1 VRVFHFTG
9 NRLIAEK
16 DSSAIAAIHRRQ
28 SDVSTLTLANP
39 LPSGLHLNAHHGDI
53 RTRLL
58 TSSLQTY
65 FHTHAV
71 VAHIPVPYISFQS
84 ATMSSSQGQSFD
96 FRFGQPDAINAPK
109 PRFMPKPLRP
119 RKQRGQDY
127 DPSLT
132 ANMGPP
138 DMNTVAESLNTIT
151 QQQHLS
157 TEEKG
162 VNEGYSRKINCQLIK
177 EHIQN
182 ICTFFDST
190 DQMSNL
196 EADALAASWEIRL
209 WDVSFGHV
217 DRVSA
222 YIKSIDAADK
232 DLTKWITNWGSA
244 EDDSSD
250 KRTGRQFFVDHIE
263 KYHAH
268 QLQYTTCT
276 GSLNEPVSTEDEH
289 RQALRRLLTDEL
301 ETMEAILPM
310 SHPLSNFDIAQVVH
324 KWEDENWIAACEQ
337 GFNVHEHVEH
347 TEGECETLHLWA
359 EYRNGY
365 PDEDTDMTGEARFS
379 DFIRQRLETGVS
391 GASTQHDDRQE
402 TRHSIDESY
411 TSDNDSGIGSEDEY
425 ENEQEGYATKKA
437 YLKDCVAKY
446 LPYYTNNPDDI
457 IDRWQEKLLLQ
468 AREKGGG
475 FDNYK
480 ESLYDDLDTVETCR
494 DSWDMVV
501 QNTGKTGHSL
511 FSELIE
517 ECSKEAIAELRK
529 QVKQKEEECRHE
541 RLLNSEE
548 FNGSLDVQDQ
558 KRREHRT
565 TLRTLID
572 DAKINMDS
580 SHELSDIQLTTLAT
594 HWETRLWTDEPDY
607 YKYLD
612 KLDAFEMDLMEWTT
626 NWQLLHENEM
636 TGEQNFAGYA
646 HRNPDRSVLRCELR
660 CALVSISS
668 RLLADDPLAG
678 FSTRTVAETREEDIW
693 LIAEESMNEQI
704 KLVRDECTMLY
715 RWCKHW
721 IDVCDQDL
729 TGAENFR
736 QYYGQH
742 LGTNCLPDRNPG
754 DHGLD
759 SQTADELFDLAGGND
774 TASDDSENDASS
786 NGLSDEFLEDDN
798 QELVSPRSPKSDN
811 SSDDDD
817 AGESIVCDTEHQSG
831 NQSVDSSVPLGFQ
844 SLPSFESQAVEPV
857 QETEPMQVD
866 DSAHRQDTDTSQ
878 ETLASS
884 NQPLVGNNASTSEVT
899 AAAVTYPRYLPIAPS
914 QDSKASHVPDDTPM
928 DGVSYHLLSQE
939 VEMSDNDSNLTVQKE
954 AVDTSPARGLA
965 TNPTAPMK
973 DTEMSG
979 ADVSQTWKDISKR
992 SEPLTMVS
1000 TGNLAGPFDAYA
1012 TASNQF
1018 WSTPQMFNRPALL
1031 IKNESTS
1038 HGFIF
1043 NTKGLSFQAPTTT
1056 SITPSDIAMSEPDVP
1071 RTAPQCPLLLAQ
1083 SVEGKPDEPLITP
1096 VEIRCKTVFPNISQ
1110 DDVETDGKA
1119 HVAKKPKSAEAK
1131 TTLLAPAVSAAPP
1144 ATSAFTFKPPRGGF
1158 VPTLP
1163 SGFDA
1168 GSWSGGFDFNPPV
1181 QDDTTRA
1188 VSSSGEIDSIPKTTK
1203 DQEPVVD
1210 ESIDHAG
1217 ADNSDDA
1224 FGSAP
1229 IEVNVDP
1236 TSDAEEI
1243 GEESPVAENESP
1255 STKNLL
1261 DVMCTRL
1268 AKLAGFA
1275 SQSAEVDAMNA
1286 EADERERTELLQS
1299 TVEDGEEKFE
1309 ENPEKESEYC
1319 SNQIRKISLAVRACD
1334 DYWLDAKSSDNAPP
1348 AFIKVAEGLRTIAA
1362 QITDEGDWSSPS
1374 ALSKIEALSAK
1385 WQAFID
1391 TIKAFIN
1398 ITTYFHPDYDYR
1410 FERSAEQYRSD
1421 VEMGSEYETLSR
1433 LPDAADLWRREAN
1446 KRRDSRDNK
1455 TKFIKNEIHKMKG
1468 LYQGYYDTLE
1478 ALQVNVDSEAMKK
1491 FADETLVD
1499 FHAKIVRVTEAFDL
1513 HYMGVLST
1521 LPNPLRCGGGV
1532 ETMHETSGHTKQRK
1546 SLPNVI
1552 ATDEEW

>member
-1 VRVFHFTG
+1 
-9 NRLIAEK
+9 
-16 DSSAIAAIHRRQ
+16 
-28 SDVSTLTLANP
+28 
-39 LPSGLHLNAHHGDI
+39 
-53 RTRLL
+53 
-58 TSSLQTY
+58 
-65 FHTHAV
+65 
-71 VAHIPVPYISFQS
+71 
-84 ATMSSSQGQSFD
+84 MSSSQGQSFD
-96 FRFGQPDAINAPK
+96 FRFGQPDATNAPK

-127 DPSLT
+127 DHSLT

-138 DMNTVAESLNTIT
+138 DMNTVAESFNTIT
-151 QQQHLS
+151 QQQHPS

-162 VNEGYSRKINCQLIK
+162 VNEGYSRKMNCQLIK
-177 EHIQN
+177 EHIQD

-196 EADALAASWEIRL
+196 KADALAVSWEIRL

-268 QLQYTTCT
+268 QLQYTTRT

-301 ETMEAILPM
+301 ETMKAILPM
-310 SHPLSNFDIAQVVH
+310 SHPLSNFDIAQVIH
-324 KWEDENWIAACEQ
+324 KWEEENWIAACEQ
-337 GFNVHEHVEH
+337 GFNVHEHVGH

-365 PDEDTDMTGEARFS
+365 PDEDIDMTGEARFS
-379 DFIRQRLETGVS
+379 DFIRQRLETGVF

-411 TSDNDSGIGSEDEY
+411 TSDNDSDIGSEDEY
-425 ENEQEGYATKKA
+425 EDEEEGYATKKA

-457 IDRWQEKLLLQ
+457 INRWQEKLLLQ

-529 QVKQKEEECRHE
+529 QVKQKEEECRYE

-572 DAKINMDS
+572 DAKTNMDS
-580 SHELSDIQLTTLAT
+580 SHELSDIQLTTLAA

-636 TGEQNFAGYA
+636 TGEKNFAGYA

-660 CALVSISS
+660 CALVSISG
-668 RLLADDPLAG
+668 RLLPDDPLAG

-693 LIAEESMNEQI
+693 LLAEESMNEQI

-736 QYYGQH
+736 QYYDQH

-774 TASDDSENDASS
+774 TASDDSENDASG

-817 AGESIVCDTEHQSG
+817 AGESIVCDTEDQSG

-857 QETEPMQVD
+857 QGTEPMQVD

-884 NQPLVGNNASTSEVT
+884 NQPLVGNNASTSGVT
-899 AAAVTYPRYLPIAPS
+899 AAAATYPRYLPIAPS
-914 QDSKASHVPDDTPM
+914 QDSKASHVPDDTAI

-954 AVDTSPARGLA
+954 AVDTMPAGGLA
-965 TNPTAPMK
+965 TNPAAPMK
-973 DTEMSG
+973 DMELSG
-979 ADVSQTWKDISKR
+979 ADISQTWKDISER

-1000 TGNLAGPFDAYA
+1000 TGNLAGPSDTYA

-1018 WSTPQMFNRPALL
+1018 WSTPQTFNRPALL

-1038 HGFIF
+1038 HGSIF
-1043 NTKGLSFQAPTTT
+1043 DTKGLSFQAPTTT
-1056 SITPSDIAMSEPDVP
+1056 SITPPDVAMSEPDVP
-1071 RTAPQCPLLLAQ
+1071 RTTPQSLLLLPQ
-1083 SVEGKPDEPLITP
+1083 TVEGKPDEPLITP
-1096 VEIRCKTVFPNISQ
+1096 AEVGCKTVFPNVSQ

-1131 TTLLAPAVSAAPP
+1131 TTLLAPAVSAAPQ
-1144 ATSAFTFKPPRGGF
+1144 ATSAFTFKPPKGGF
-1158 VPTLP
+1158 VPTSL

-1168 GSWSGGFDFNPPV
+1168 GSWSGGFDFNPPIE
-1181 QDDTTRA
+1181 DDTTRA
-1188 VSSSGEIDSIPKTTK
+1188 ASSSGEIDGISKTTEH
-1203 DQEPVVD
+1203 QESAVD

-1217 ADNSDDA
+1217 ADNSEDI

-1229 IEVNVDP
+1229 IEVNVDS
-1236 TSDAEEI
+1236 TSDSEEI
-1243 GEESPVAENESP
+1243 GEESPVAENES
-1255 STKNLL
+1255 SGTRNLL
-1261 DVMCTRL
+1261 DIMCTRL

-1275 SQSAEVDAMNA
+1275 SQSAQVDAMNA
-1286 EADERERTELLQS
+1286 EADERERTELLQA
-1299 TVEDGEEKFE
+1299 TIEDGEEKFE
-1309 ENPEKESEYC
+1309 EESEHESEDC
-1319 SNQIRKISLAVRACD
+1319 SEQIRKISLAVRACD
-1334 DYWLDAKSSDNAPP
+1334 DYWLDANSSNNAPL
-1348 AFIKVAEGLRTIAA
+1348 AFVKVTEGLRTIAA
-1362 QITDEGDWSSPS
+1362 QITDEGDWSSRS

-1398 ITTYFHPDYDYR
+1398 ITTHFHPHYYYR

-1421 VEMGSEYETLSR
+1421 VEMVSEYETLSR
-1433 LPDAADLWRREAN
+1433 LPGALDLWRREAN
-1446 KRRDSRDNK
+1446 KRRDLKDNK
-1455 TKFIKNEIHKMKG
+1455 TKSIKNEIHKMQG
-1468 LYQGYYDTLE
+1468 LYQEYYDTLE
-1478 ALQVNVDSEAMKK
+1478 ALQVNVDSDAMKK
-1491 FADETLVD
+1491 FADETLVE
-1499 FHAKIVRVTEAFDL
+1499 FHAKIVRATDAFDL
-1513 HYMGVLST
+1513 HYMGVVPT

-1532 ETMHETSGHTKQRK
+1532 ETMHETSVHIKQRK
-1546 SLPNVI
+1546 SLSNLI
-1552 ATDEEW
+1552 ADDEEW

>member
-1 VRVFHFTG
+1 VRVFHSTG
-9 NRLIAEK
+9 NRLVAEK

-28 SDVSTLTLANP
+28 SDVSTLTLAKP
-39 LPSGLHLNAHHGDI
+39 LPSSLHLNAHHGDI
-53 RTRLL
+53 KTRLL
-58 TSSLQTY
+58 TLSLQTY
-65 FHTHAV
+65 FHTYAV
-71 VAHIPVPYISFQS
+71 VAHIPVPYVSFQS

-96 FRFGQPDAINAPK
+96 FRFEQSDATNAPK

-138 DMNTVAESLNTIT
+138 DMNTVAESFNTIT
-151 QQQHLS
+151 QQQHPS

-177 EHIQN
+177 EHIQD

-196 EADALAASWEIRL
+196 KADALAASWEIRL

-232 DLTKWITNWGSA
+232 DLTKWITNWESA

-268 QLQYTTCT
+268 QLQYTAHT

-301 ETMEAILPM
+301 ETMKAILPM

-337 GFNVHEHVEH
+337 GFNVIEHVAH

-365 PDEDTDMTGEARFS
+365 PDEDIDMTGEARFS

-402 TRHSIDESY
+402 TRHSIDEPY
-411 TSDNDSGIGSEDEY
+411 TSDNDSDIGSEDEY
-425 ENEQEGYATKKA
+425 EDEEEGYATKKA

-446 LPYYTNNPDDI
+446 LPYYTNIPDDI

-480 ESLYDDLDTVETCR
+480 ENLYDDLDTVETCR

-517 ECSKEAIAELRK
+517 ECSEEAIAELRK
-529 QVKQKEEECRHE
+529 QVKQKEEDCRHE

-548 FNGSLDVQDQ
+548 FNGSLDVHDQ

-572 DAKINMDS
+572 DAKTNMDS
-580 SHELSDIQLTTLAT
+580 SHELSDIQLTTLAA

-612 KLDAFEMDLMEWTT
+612 KLDHFEMDLMEWTT
-626 NWQLLHENEM
+626 NWQLLHENDM

-660 CALVSISS
+660 CALDSISG
-668 RLLADDPLAG
+668 RLLPDDPLAG
-678 FSTRTVAETREEDIW
+678 FFTRTVAETREGDIW
-693 LIAEESMNEQI
+693 VIAEESMDEQM
-704 KLVRDECTMLY
+704 KLVRDECTRLY
-715 RWCKHW
+715 RWDKHW
-721 IDVCDQDL
+721 TNVCDQDL
-729 TGAENFR
+729 TGEENFR
-736 QYYGQH
+736 EYYDQH
-742 LGTNCLPDRNPG
+742 LGTQYLPDRNPG

-774 TASDDSENDASS
+774 TASDDSEDDARG

-817 AGESIVCDTEHQSG
+817 AGESIVCDTEDQSG

-866 DSAHRQDTDTSQ
+866 DPAHRQDTDTFQ

-884 NQPLVGNNASTSEVT
+884 NQPLVRNNASTSGVT
-899 AAAVTYPRYLPIAPS
+899 TAAVTYPRYLPIAPS
-914 QDSKASHVPDDTPM
+914 QDSKASHVQDDTAM

-954 AVDTSPARGLA
+954 AVDTMPAGRLA
-965 TNPTAPMK
+965 TNPAISMK

-979 ADVSQTWKDISKR
+979 ADNSQIWKDISKR

-1000 TGNLAGPFDAYA
+1000 TGNPAGPFDTYA

-1018 WSTPQMFNRPALL
+1018 WSTPQTSNRPALP
-1031 IKNESTS
+1031 IKNDSTS
-1038 HGFIF
+1038 HGSIF
-1043 NTKGLSFQAPTTT
+1043 DTKGLSFQAPTTT
-1056 SITPSDIAMSEPDVP
+1056 SITPSNITMREPDVP
-1071 RTAPQCPLLLAQ
+1071 RTTPQSLLLLPQ
-1083 SVEGKPDEPLITP
+1083 TVEGKPDEPLITP
-1096 VEIRCKTVFPNISQ
+1096 AEVGCKTVFPNVSQ

-1131 TTLLAPAVSAAPP
+1131 TTLLAPAVSAAPQ
-1144 ATSAFTFKPPRGGF
+1144 ATSAFTFKPPKGGF
-1158 VPTLP
+1158 VPTIP

-1168 GSWSGGFDFNPPV
+1168 GRWSGGFDFNPPV
-1181 QDDTTRA
+1181 EDDTTRA
-1188 VSSSGEIDSIPKTTK
+1188 ASSSGEVDSIPKTTK
-1203 DQEPVVD
+1203 NQEPVADDSVN
-1210 ESIDHAG
+1210 HAG
-1217 ADNSDDA
+1217 ADNSGNA

-1229 IEVNVDP
+1229 IEVNVDS
-1236 TSDAEEI
+1236 TSDVEEI
-1243 GEESPVAENESP
+1243 GEETPVAENES
-1255 STKNLL
+1255 SGTRNLL
-1261 DVMCTRL
+1261 DIMCTRL
-1268 AKLAGFA
+1268 AKIAGFA
-1275 SQSAEVDAMNA
+1275 SQSVQVDAMNA
-1286 EADERERTELLQS
+1286 EADERERTELLQA
-1299 TVEDGEEKFE
+1299 TVEDGEGKFE
-1309 ENPEKESEYC
+1309 EEPEQESEDC
-1319 SNQIRKISLAVRACD
+1319 SDQIRKISLAVRACD
-1334 DYWLDAKSSDNAPP
+1334 DYWLDANSSDNAPP
-1348 AFIKVAEGLRTIAA
+1348 AFVKVAEGLRTIAA

-1398 ITTYFHPDYDYR
+1398 ITTHFHRDYDYR

-1421 VEMGSEYETLSR
+1421 VEMVSAYDTLSR
-1433 LPDAADLWRREAN
+1433 LPGAPDLWRREAN

-1455 TKFIKNEIHKMKG
+1455 TKSIKNEIHKMQN
-1468 LYQGYYDTLE
+1468 LYQGYYNTLE
-1478 ALQVNVDSEAMKK
+1478 ALQVNVDCEALKK

-1499 FHAKIVRVTEAFDL
+1499 FHAKIVRATEAFDL

-1521 LPNPLRCGGGV
+1521 LSNPLRCGGGV
-1532 ETMHETSGHTKQRK
+1532 EPMHKTSVHTKQRK

-1552 ATDEEW
+1552 ADYEEW

>member
-1 VRVFHFTG
+1 
-9 NRLIAEK
+9 
-16 DSSAIAAIHRRQ
+16 
-28 SDVSTLTLANP
+28 
-39 LPSGLHLNAHHGDI
+39 
-53 RTRLL
+53 
-58 TSSLQTY
+58 
-65 FHTHAV
+65 
-71 VAHIPVPYISFQS
+71 
-84 ATMSSSQGQSFD
+84 MSSSQGQSFD
-96 FRFGQPDAINAPK
+96 FRFGQADATNATK

-138 DMNTVAESLNTIT
+138 DMNTVAASFNTIT
-151 QQQHLS
+151 QQQHPS

-162 VNEGYSRKINCQLIK
+162 FNEGYSRKINCQLIK
-177 EHIQN
+177 EHIQD

-196 EADALAASWEIRL
+196 KADALAASWEIRL

-217 DRVSA
+217 DRISA

-232 DLTKWITNWGSA
+232 DLTKWITNWESA

-268 QLQYTTCT
+268 QLQYTTHT
-276 GSLNEPVSTEDEH
+276 GSLNEPLSTEDEH

-301 ETMEAILPM
+301 ETMKAILPM
-310 SHPLSNFDIAQVVH
+310 SHPLSSFDIAQVVH

-365 PDEDTDMTGEARFS
+365 PDEDIDMTGEARFS
-379 DFIRQRLETGVS
+379 DFIRKRLETGVS

-402 TRHSIDESY
+402 TRRSINESY
-411 TSDNDSGIGSEDEY
+411 TSDNDSDIGSEDEY
-425 ENEQEGYATKKA
+425 EDEEEGYATKKA
-437 YLKDCVAKY
+437 YLKDCVARY

-468 AREKGGG
+468 ARENGGG
-475 FDNYK
+475 FNNYK

-517 ECSKEAIAELRK
+517 ECSEEAIAELRK
-529 QVKQKEEECRHE
+529 QVKQREEDCRHE

-548 FNGSLDVQDQ
+548 FNGSLDVHDQ

-572 DAKINMDS
+572 DAKTNMDS
-580 SHELSDIQLTTLAT
+580 SHELSDIQLTTLAA

-612 KLDAFEMDLMEWTT
+612 KLDHFEMDLMEWTT
-626 NWQLLHENEM
+626 NWQLLHENDM

-660 CALVSISS
+660 CALDSISG
-668 RLLADDPLAG
+668 RLLSDDPLAS
-678 FSTRTVAETREEDIW
+678 FFTRTVAETREEDIW
-693 LIAEESMNEQI
+693 VVAEESMVKQI
-704 KLVRDECTMLY
+704 RLAREECTMLY

-721 IDVCDQDL
+721 TNVCDQDL
-729 TGAENFR
+729 TGEEKFR
-736 QYYGQH
+736 QYYGKH
-742 LGTNCLPDRNPG
+742 LGTDCLPDRSPG

-774 TASDDSENDASS
+774 TASDDSEDDARGS
-786 NGLSDEFLEDDN
+786 GLSDEFLEDEN
-798 QELVSPRSPKSDN
+798 QELVSPRSPNYYD

-817 AGESIVCDTEHQSG
+817 AGESISRDTEDQSG
-831 NQSVDSSVPLGFQ
+831 NQSAGPSVPLGFS
-844 SLPSFESQAVEPV
+844 SLLSFKSQAAESV

-866 DSAHRQDTDTSQ
+866 DPAHQQDTDTSQ
-878 ETLASS
+878 ETLLSA
-884 NQPLVGNNASTSEVT
+884 NQPSVGNNTSTSGVT
-899 AAAVTYPRYLPIAPS
+899 AAAVTYPDTLPIAPS
-914 QDSKASHVPDDTPM
+914 PDFKTSHVQDDTAM

-954 AVDTSPARGLA
+954 VVDTMPAGGLA
-965 TNPTAPMK
+965 THPAAPMK
-973 DTEMSG
+973 DAEMSG
-979 ADVSQTWKDISKR
+979 ADISQTWKDISKR
-992 SEPLTMVS
+992 TEPLTMVS
-1000 TGNLAGPFDAYA
+1000 TGNPAGPFGTYA

-1018 WSTPQMFNRPALL
+1018 WSTPQTFNRPALP

-1038 HGFIF
+1038 YGSIF
-1043 NTKGLSFQAPTTT
+1043 DTKGLSFQAPTTT

-1083 SVEGKPDEPLITP
+1083 TVEGKPDEPLIAP
-1096 VEIRCKTVFPNISQ
+1096 VEVDCKTVFPNISQ
-1110 DDVETDGKA
+1110 DDVKTDGKT
-1119 HVAKKPKSAEAK
+1119 HVAEKPKSVENK
-1131 TTLLAPAVSAAPP
+1131 TTSLVPAVLAAPQ
-1144 ATSAFTFKPPRGGF
+1144 ATSAFTFKPPKGGF
-1158 VPTLP
+1158 APTLP

-1168 GSWSGGFDFNPPV
+1168 GSWSGGFDFNPPAEE
-1181 QDDTTRA
+1181 DTTRA
-1188 VSSSGEIDSIPKTTK
+1188 VFSSDEVDSIPKTTK
-1203 DQEPVVD
+1203 NQEPVVD
-1210 ESIDHAG
+1210 ESVNHAG
-1217 ADNSDDA
+1217 ADNSSNA

-1243 GEESPVAENESP
+1243 GEESPVPESG
-1255 STKNLL
+1255 SSGTRNLL
-1261 DVMCTRL
+1261 DIMCTRL
-1268 AKLAGFA
+1268 AKIAGFA
-1275 SQSAEVDAMNA
+1275 SQSVQVDAMNA
-1286 EADERERTELLQS
+1286 EADEREQTELLQA

-1309 ENPEKESEYC
+1309 EEPEQGSEDC
-1319 SNQIRKISLAVRACD
+1319 SDQTRKISLAVRACD
-1334 DYWLDAKSSDNAPP
+1334 DYWLDANSSDNAPP
-1348 AFIKVAEGLRTIAA
+1348 AFVKVAEGFRTIAA
-1362 QITDEGDWSSPS
+1362 QITDEGDCNSPS

-1385 WQAFID
+1385 WQAFIE

-1398 ITTYFHPDYDYR
+1398 ITTHFHPDYDYR
-1410 FERSAEQYRSD
+1410 FERSTEQHRSD
-1421 VEMGSEYETLSR
+1421 VEMASEYETLSR
-1433 LPDAADLWRREAN
+1433 LPGAPDLWRREAN

-1455 TKFIKNEIHKMKG
+1455 TKSAKNEIHKMKG

-1478 ALQVNVDSEAMKK
+1478 ALQMNVDCEAMKK

-1499 FHAKIVRVTEAFDL
+1499 FHAKIVRATEAFDL
-1513 HYMGVLST
+1513 HYMGVLPT
-1521 LPNPLRCGGGV
+1521 LPNPLRCSGGV
-1532 ETMHETSGHTKQRK
+1532 EIMHETSVHTKHRK
-1546 SLPNVI
+1546 NLPNVI
-1552 ATDEEW
+1552 TDNEEW

>member
-1 VRVFHFTG
+1 
-9 NRLIAEK
+9 
-16 DSSAIAAIHRRQ
+16 
-28 SDVSTLTLANP
+28 
-39 LPSGLHLNAHHGDI
+39 
-53 RTRLL
+53 
-58 TSSLQTY
+58 
-65 FHTHAV
+65 
-71 VAHIPVPYISFQS
+71 
-84 ATMSSSQGQSFD
+84 MSSSQGLSFE
-96 FRFGQPDAINAPK
+96 FRFGQPDATNTPK

-138 DMNTVAESLNTIT
+138 DMNTLAESFNTIT
-151 QQQHLS
+151 QQQHPS

-162 VNEGYSRKINCQLIK
+162 VSEAYSRKINCQLIK
-177 EHIQN
+177 EHIQD
-182 ICTFFDST
+182 ICTFFDPT

-196 EADALAASWEIRL
+196 NADALAASWEIRL
-209 WDVSFGHV
+209 WDVSFGHT

-222 YIKSIDAADK
+222 YIKSVDAADK
-232 DLTKWITNWGSA
+232 DLTKWITHWESA

-250 KRTGRQFFVDHIE
+250 ERTGRQFFVDHIE

-268 QLQYTTCT
+268 QLQYTTHT
-276 GSLNEPVSTEDEH
+276 GSLSKPVSTEDEH
-289 RQALRRLLTDEL
+289 RQALRRLLADEL
-301 ETMEAILPM
+301 ETMKAILPM
-310 SHPLSNFDIAQVVH
+310 SHPLSSFDIAQVVH
-324 KWEDENWIAACEQ
+324 KWEGENWIAACEQ
-337 GFNVHEHVEH
+337 VFNVFEHVEH

-365 PDEDTDMTGEARFS
+365 PDEDINMTGEARFS

-391 GASTQHDDRQE
+391 GTSTQHDDRQE
-402 TRHSIDESY
+402 TRRSIDESY
-411 TSDNDSGIGSEDEY
+411 TSDNDSDIGSEDEY
-425 ENEQEGYATKKA
+425 EDEEEGYATKKA

-446 LPYYTNNPDDI
+446 LPYYTNNPDNI

-517 ECSKEAIAELRK
+517 ECSEEAIAELRNR
-529 QVKQKEEECRHE
+529 VKQKEEQCRHE

-548 FNGSLDVQDQ
+548 FNESLDVQDQ

-572 DAKINMDS
+572 DAKTNMGS
-580 SHELSDIQLTTLAT
+580 SHELSDIQLTTLAA
-594 HWETRLWTDEPDY
+594 HWETRLWTDESDY

-612 KLDAFEMDLMEWTT
+612 KLDHFEMDLMEWTT
-626 NWQLLHENEM
+626 NWQLLHENDM
-636 TGEQNFAGYA
+636 TGEQNFIGYA

-660 CALVSISS
+660 CALDSISGK
-668 RLLADDPLAG
+668 LLPEDPLAG
-678 FSTRTVAETREEDIW
+678 FFTRTVAETREEDIW
-693 LIAEESMNEQI
+693 VIAEESMVEQI
-704 KLVRDECTMLY
+704 RLVREECTMLY

-721 IDVCDQDL
+721 TNVCDQDL
-729 TGAENFR
+729 TGEENFR

-742 LGTNCLPDRNPG
+742 LGTDCLPDRSPG

-774 TASDDSENDASS
+774 TASNDSEDDARGS
-786 NGLSDEFLEDDN
+786 GLSDEFLEDEN
-798 QELVSPRSPKSDN
+798 QELVSPRSPNYDDSG
-811 SSDDDD
+811 DDDD
-817 AGESIVCDTEHQSG
+817 AGASISCDTEDQSG
-831 NQSVDSSVPLGFQ
+831 NQSAGPSVPHGCS
-844 SLPSFESQAVEPV
+844 SLPSSQSQAAESVE
-857 QETEPMQVD
+857 ETEPMQID
-866 DSAHRQDTDTSQ
+866 DPAHQQDTDISQ
-878 ETLASS
+878 KTLVSA
-884 NQPLVGNNASTSEVT
+884 NQPSVGNNTSTSGVAT
-899 AAAVTYPRYLPIAPS
+899 AAVTYPGSLPIAPS
-914 QDSKASHVPDDTPM
+914 PDSKASHVQDDTAM

-954 AVDTSPARGLA
+954 AVDTMPAGGLA
-965 TNPTAPMK
+965 TNPAARMK

-979 ADVSQTWKDISKR
+979 ADFSQTWKDISER
-992 SEPLTMVS
+992 SEPLIMVS
-1000 TGNLAGPFDAYA
+1000 TGNPAGPFDTCA

-1018 WSTPQMFNRPALL
+1018 WSTPQTSNRPALP

-1038 HGFIF
+1038 HGSIF
-1043 NTKGLSFQAPTTT
+1043 DTKGLSFQAPTTT
-1056 SITPSDIAMSEPDVP
+1056 SITPPGVAMSEPDVP
-1071 RTAPQCPLLLAQ
+1071 RTTPQCPLLLAQ
-1083 SVEGKPDEPLITP
+1083 TVEGKLDEPLITP
-1096 VEIRCKTVFPNISQ
+1096 VEVGCKTVFPNVSQ

-1131 TTLLAPAVSAAPP
+1131 TTLLAPAVLAAPQ
-1144 ATSAFTFKPPRGGF
+1144 ATSAFTFKPPKGSF

-1168 GSWSGGFDFNPPV
+1168 GSWSGGFDFNPPAE
-1181 QDDTTRA
+1181 DDITRA
-1188 VSSSGEIDSIPKTTK
+1188 VSSSGEVKSIPKTTQN
-1203 DQEPVVD
+1203 QEPVVD

-1224 FGSAP
+1224 FGSAL

-1236 TSDAEEI
+1236 TSDAEET
-1243 GEESPVAENESP
+1243 GKESLVAQNESP

-1275 SQSAEVDAMNA
+1275 SQAAEVDAMNA

-1299 TVEDGEEKFE
+1299 TVEDGEGKFE
-1309 ENPEKESEYC
+1309 EKPEKESEDC

-1334 DYWLDAKSSDNAPP
+1334 DYWLDANSSDNAPP
-1348 AFIKVAEGLRTIAA
+1348 AFVKVAEGLRTIAA

-1421 VEMGSEYETLSR
+1421 VEMVSEYETLSR
-1433 LPDAADLWRREAN
+1433 LPGAPDLWRREAN

-1455 TKFIKNEIHKMKG
+1455 TKSIKNEIHKMRD

-1478 ALQVNVDSEAMKK
+1478 ALQVNIDSEAMKK

-1513 HYMGVLST
+1513 HYMGFLST
-1521 LPNPLRCGGGV
+1521 LQPAQMRRRC
-1532 ETMHETSGHTKQRK
+1532 
-1546 SLPNVI
+1546 
-1552 ATDEEW
+1552 

>member
-1 VRVFHFTG
+1 
-9 NRLIAEK
+9 
-16 DSSAIAAIHRRQ
+16 
-28 SDVSTLTLANP
+28 
-39 LPSGLHLNAHHGDI
+39 
-53 RTRLL
+53 
-58 TSSLQTY
+58 
-65 FHTHAV
+65 
-71 VAHIPVPYISFQS
+71 
-84 ATMSSSQGQSFD
+84 
-96 FRFGQPDAINAPK
+96 
-109 PRFMPKPLRP
+109 MPKPLRP

-411 TSDNDSGIGSEDEY
+411 TSDNDSDIGSEDEY

-580 SHELSDIQLTTLAT
+580 SHELSDIQLTTLAV

-660 CALVSISS
+660 CALVSISG

-798 QELVSPRSPKSDN
+798 QELVSPRPPKSDN

-1243 GEESPVAENESP
+1243 GEE
-1255 STKNLL
+1255 
-1261 DVMCTRL
+1261 
-1268 AKLAGFA
+1268 
-1275 SQSAEVDAMNA
+1275 
-1286 EADERERTELLQS
+1286 
-1299 TVEDGEEKFE
+1299 
-1309 ENPEKESEYC
+1309 
-1319 SNQIRKISLAVRACD
+1319 
-1334 DYWLDAKSSDNAPP
+1334 
-1348 AFIKVAEGLRTIAA
+1348 
-1362 QITDEGDWSSPS
+1362 
-1374 ALSKIEALSAK
+1374 
-1385 WQAFID
+1385 
-1391 TIKAFIN
+1391 
-1398 ITTYFHPDYDYR
+1398 
-1410 FERSAEQYRSD
+1410 
-1421 VEMGSEYETLSR
+1421 
-1433 LPDAADLWRREAN
+1433 
-1446 KRRDSRDNK
+1446 
-1455 TKFIKNEIHKMKG
+1455 
-1468 LYQGYYDTLE
+1468 
-1478 ALQVNVDSEAMKK
+1478 
-1491 FADETLVD
+1491 
-1499 FHAKIVRVTEAFDL
+1499 
-1513 HYMGVLST
+1513 
-1521 LPNPLRCGGGV
+1521 
-1532 ETMHETSGHTKQRK
+1532 
-1546 SLPNVI
+1546 
-1552 ATDEEW
+1552 